1 MPRLIRLAPAEI
13 SIYNSLMKK
22 DISASRDNR
31 RHDRLVEIGDAS
43 RLSQGATN
51 LFDERLGEFLG
62 INNTDGRCM
71 DIIARLGRLSAGQLA
86 IHSGLT
92 TGAVTAVIDRLEAA
106 GYVDRVRDPLD
117 RRKIWVEPTPHVLQ
131 LVEIIFGVYDVIG
144 PVMTRHFTDTQLA
157 GILAFLRMA
166 RRVNEEL
173 AEGLRENTRTG
184 GSPAAQIEQARQFRR
199 AVDAASPRLA
209 AELDK
214 LAPPVEED

>member
-1 MPRLIRLAPAEI
+1 MPRLIRLAPSEI
-13 SIYNSLMKK
+13 SIYNSLMRK
-22 DISASRDNR
+22 DIRASRDNR
-31 RHDRLVEIGDAS
+31 RHDRLVEIGEAS

-71 DIIARLGRLSAGQLA
+71 DIIARIGRLSAGQLA

-106 GYVDRVRDPLD
+106 GYVGRVRDPLD
-117 RRKIWVEPTPHVLQ
+117 RRKVWVEPTPHILQ
-131 LVEIIFGVYDVIG
+131 LVEMIFGVYDMLG

-166 RRVNEEL
+166 TRVNEAL
-173 AEGLRENTRTG
+173 AEGL
-184 GSPAAQIEQARQFRR
+184 
-199 AVDAASPRLA
+199 
-209 AELDK
+209 
-214 LAPPVEED
+214 